1 VRILEATLQRS
12 QPWQRIL
19 FFGATALVALSL
31 LACSSDDAETDDNAA
46 AAAPEVTSSTAA
58 ELTSR
63 FITLLAAKDVNGL
76 TGFLDDGFML
86 QRADGSFVV
95 KADYLKNLPQI
106 GHFTIT
112 NVNFK
117 QRGDTFVVRWDLAV
131 AEVIDGKEYAGT
143 PAPRLSTFVYHDNE
157 WRMFSHANFNAP
169 VSSPPPAAPV
179 N

>member
-1 VRILEATLQRS
+1 
-12 QPWQRIL
+12 
-19 FFGATALVALSL
+19 
-31 LACSSDDAETDDNAA
+31 
-46 AAAPEVTSSTAA
+46 VTSSVAQD
-58 ELTSR
+58 LTTK
-63 FITLLAAKDVNGL
+63 FITLLQENDVPGL
-76 TGFLDDGFML
+76 TDYLDDGFML
-86 QRADGSFVV
+86 QRADGSFAV
-95 KADYLKNLPQI
+95 KADYLKKLPAI

-143 PAPRLSTFVYHDNE
+143 PAPRLSTFVYHDGE

-169 VSSPPPAAPV
+169 VASAPA

>member
-1 VRILEATLQRS
+1 LRILEAIVDRGQA
-12 QPWQRIL
+12 WQRL
-19 FFGATALVALSL
+19 FLLGVSVLLAASL
-31 LACSSDDAETDDNAA
+31 LACSSDDSASDDP
-46 AAAPEVTSSTAA
+46 AAPEVTSSVAQD
-58 ELTSR
+58 LTTK
-63 FITLLAAKDVNGL
+63 FITLLQENDVPGL
-76 TGFLDDGFML
+76 TDYLDDGFML
-86 QRADGSFVV
+86 QRADGSFAV
-95 KADYLKNLPQI
+95 KADYLKKLPAI

-143 PAPRLSTFVYHDNE
+143 PAPRLSTFVYHDGE

-169 VSSPPPAAPV
+169 VASAPA